1 MKKILV
7 FIVLISIVS
16 CKTQSNIITSK
27 KEAKEK
33 GIYSY
38 SEDGRT
44 KTVKSNRTKSSEKR
58 ENEEIVDKDDK
69 GRKLEKKATNSLAN
83 KIIND
88 ALDNLGVKYRT
99 GGTTKTGMDCSGLVF
114 STYGNYDISL
124 PRTSIDMSRHGQK
137 IKKNEAQPG
146 DLIFFKTNGRSVIN
160 HVGIITE
167 IVNDEIKF
175 IHSSTKRGVIVSS
188 TLDAY
193 YSKTFAQINRVL
205 D

>member
-1 MKKILV
+1 
-7 FIVLISIVS
+7 
-16 CKTQSNIITSK
+16 
-27 KEAKEK
+27 
-33 GIYSY
+33 
-38 SEDGRT
+38 
-44 KTVKSNRTKSSEKR
+44 
-58 ENEEIVDKDDK
+58 
-69 GRKLEKKATNSLAN
+69 
-83 KIIND
+83 
-88 ALDNLGVKYRT
+88 
-99 GGTTKTGMDCSGLVF
+99 MDCSGLVF